1 MLLPPHRRNMQNRRH
16 SPFDENFRFFAS
28 SHIHLGFELC
38 VALILFALYT
48 KSKQYGGLTW
58 SLWLTSV
65 SFLLGPF
72 WFNPVTFEWG
82 KCYEDYVIW
91 DRWMSETGVSEL
103 PGIRWILFLRFITW
117 ERVDC
122 IPLCLSVC
130 HPSSLQQPSL
140 HFDCVMCAKVAA
152 RISQWLLSLLYARPS
167 KRQIIILTP
176 LINPTIN

>member
-1 MLLPPHRRNMQNRRH
+1 MSSHATLPPSLYSSLYPSSDICLRFSPSPHRH

-28 SHIHLGFELC
+28 SHIHLGFELG

-82 KCYEDYVIW
+82 KCYEDYVVW
-91 DRWMSETGVSEL
+91 DRWMSETGVSSYL
-103 PGIRWILFLRFITW
+103 DIVF
-117 ERVDC
+117 
-122 IPLCLSVC
+122 
-130 HPSSLQQPSL
+130 
-140 HFDCVMCAKVAA
+140 K
-152 RISQWLLSLLYARPS
+152 
-167 KRQIIILTP
+167 
-176 LINPTIN
+176 